1 MRKLSAIMLA
11 LLLVSGVAMAQTTV
25 SGTVDYTTLVSEVDD
40 AVSEFEVDIKFT
52 AAVDDFNTA
61 VVKLE
66 QDNSSLPG
74 EPGLEIDE
82 AYFDTDWAGALGL
95 ADMAPVGVDSRAGYW
110 ELDIQNY
117 GTVTGL
123 ELEDIDTA
131 GNQAWAG
138 QLVVSALDL
147 VNLQVSVAPGP
158 PEGNS
163 QMLIGLYGGG
173 EFDFGTINAEVY
185 ISDNSETLAL
195 GEGAVIFGAAY
206 SGEVVPELLDLTA
219 GGEFMY
225 HLDKDV
231 LAAPLNLLDWAYGFG
246 VSATTLDAI
255 TLGLGLFGTS
265 EAAAAGM
272 GLDLGLAY
280 LDLLAFDLG
289 LVLAIDDEVGGL
301 AGPDQETLN
310 YVEASVAVMPG
321 AATFRIGYMFDGADD
336 ATAGQID
343 TAYKAGGDGLSALGD
358 GAESAIFLRSTI
370 DY

>member
-11 LLLVSGVAMAQTTV
+11 LLLVSGVAMAQVTV
-25 SGTVDYTTLVSEVDD
+25 SGTVDYTTLTSGDADD
-40 AVSEFEVDIKFT
+40 AVSEFEVDLKFT

-66 QDNSSLPG
+66 QNNGTLPG
-74 EPGLEIDE
+74 EPMLDIDE

-95 ADMAPVGVDSRAGYW
+95 GDVAPVGLDSRAGYW

-123 ELEDIDTA
+123 EVEDIDTA

-158 PEGNS
+158 PEGNN
-163 QMLIGLYGGG
+163 QILIGLYGGG
-173 EFDFGTINAEVY
+173 EFDFGTVNAEIFV
-185 ISDNSETLAL
+185 SDNSETLSL
-195 GEGAVIFGAAY
+195 GEGAIIFGTSY
-206 SGEVVPELLDLTA
+206 SGEVVPDLLDLA
-219 GGEFMY
+219 VGGEFMY

-231 LAAPLNLLDWAYGFG
+231 LPAPLNLLDWAYGLG
-246 VSATTLDAI
+246 VSGTALDAI

-272 GLDLGLAY
+272 GVDLGLSY
-280 LDLLAFDLG
+280 MDLLAFDLG
-289 LVLAIDDEVGGL
+289 VVLAIDDTFGLGL
-301 AGPDQETLN
+301 ADQETLN
-310 YVEASVAVMPG
+310 YLEASVAIMPG

-336 ATAGQID
+336 ATAGQLD

-358 GAESAIFLRSTI
+358 VAESAIFLRSTI
-370 DY
+370 GF